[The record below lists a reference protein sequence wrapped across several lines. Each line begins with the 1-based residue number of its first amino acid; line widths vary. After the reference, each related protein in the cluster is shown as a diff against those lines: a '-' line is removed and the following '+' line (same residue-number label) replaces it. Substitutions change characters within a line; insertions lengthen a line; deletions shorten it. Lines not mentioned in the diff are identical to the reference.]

1 MGSNQIEV
9 FCSKY
14 KEKMNEPIVRN
25 FLKDKGNYAIF
36 QEAILN
42 PTHEN
47 KHLLNQVFAEYYR
60 KVKIINY
67 ISKLVKYYSIDIEKR
82 IHLNKQRN
90 VLTLDASVNEDD
102 ENSIKMDVLSSS
114 EEDLTYERFELAS
127 GNLKDHLNNDVLH
140 KALEVLSDKQMKILN
155 LIYMNDFT
163 NKQVAEILKES
174 EQTVSY
180 NHKAALTKLQ
190 EIMKKNEEEVK
201 M

>member
-1 MGSNQIEV
+1 MGSNQIEA

-36 QEAILN
+36 QDAILN

-47 KHLLNQVFAEYYR
+47 THLLNQIFAEYYR

-82 IHLNKQRN
+82 IHLNKKRN
-90 VLTLDASVNEDD
+90 VLTLDASINEED
-102 ENSIKMDVLSSS
+102 ESSIKMDVLSSS
-114 EEDLTYERFELAS
+114 EEDLTYESFELAS
-127 GNLKDHLNNDVLH
+127 GDLKEHLNNDFLH
-140 KALEVLSDKQMKILN
+140 KALEVLSDKQIKVLN

-174 EQTVSY
+174 EQTISY

-190 EIMKKNEEEVK
+190 EIMINNEEEVEI
-201 M
+201 

>member
-1 MGSNQIEV
+1 MGSNQIEA

-25 FLKDKGNYAIF
+25 FLRDKGNYAIF

-47 KHLLNQVFAEYYR
+47 IHLLNQAFADYYR

-82 IHLNKQRN
+82 IHLNKKRN
-90 VLTLDASVNEDD
+90 VLTLDASINEDD

-114 EEDLTYERFELAS
+114 EEDLTYENFEMAS
-127 GNLKDHLNNDVLH
+127 GNLKEHLNNDVLH

-174 EQTVSY
+174 EQTISY
-180 NHKAALTKLQ
+180 NHKAALAKLQ
-190 EIMKKNEEEVK
+190 GIMINNEEEVE